1 MSTGIVNHFR
11 LRHNPVKGKKEVG
24 AVSFKKTLAI
34 FEPEGLARSEGGLQE
49 RRSAETR
56 TAILEAAITCLAEH
70 GYAKTTT
77 LLVSSMARASRGA
90 MLHHYPTRQALIEST
105 IEYAFY
111 KRMQSFIESIEAL
124 SEEERVDQNRG
135 IYMELHNFDTPEYK
149 AYLELHVASRT
160 DEELR
165 QIFLPRARKYDQVW
179 RAEVQRAFPE
189 WGGKGELFDRAC
201 ELTRSMLEGLLLNRD
216 IWADAAG
223 EEGVMAILNTT
234 LQMLRRGEIPL
245 PEKKSKPKTK
255 APAKASPTKARAK
268 GPAKRVAKA

>member
-1 MSTGIVNHFR
+1 MSF
-11 LRHNPVKGKKEVG
+11 E
-24 AVSFKKTLAI
+24 KTLAI
-34 FEPEGLARSEGGLQE
+34 FAPEGLARSDAGLQE

-56 TAILEAAITCLAEH
+56 TVILEAAITCLAEH

-111 KRMQSFIESIEAL
+111 KRMQSFIESIEGL

-135 IYMELHNFDTPEYK
+135 IYMELNNFDSPEYK

-179 RAEVQRAFPE
+179 RAEVRRAFPE
-189 WGGKGELFDRAC
+189 WGDKGEVFDRAC

-216 IWADAAG
+216 IWNDPAG
-223 EEGVMAILNTT
+223 EEGVMAILNST
-234 LQMLRRGEIPL
+234 LQMLRKGDIPL
-245 PEKKSKPKTK
+245 PEKKSKPKPRAKSPAKAGAAK
-255 APAKASPTKARAK
+255 APAKTPARRA
-268 GPAKRVAKA
+268 AKA